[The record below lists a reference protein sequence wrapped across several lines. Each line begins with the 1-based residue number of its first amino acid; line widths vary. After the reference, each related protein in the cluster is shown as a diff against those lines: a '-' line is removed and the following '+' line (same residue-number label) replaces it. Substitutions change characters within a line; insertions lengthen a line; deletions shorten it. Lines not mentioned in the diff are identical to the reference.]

1 MLEFY
6 KNSDI
11 REELKNI
18 LSDRQLISSLF
29 RSVPELES
37 IGFSVTNEYDDS
49 NYYDSVRLES
59 INGYSWS
66 PYEDCY
72 DDELED
78 YDGIS
83 NNPNGKKLDKDIA
96 QACSN
101 LVEMVGKD
109 FGYGDDNSF
118 RRADYIPASS
128 TTKPYREFNEFILD
142 LAAGNKLK
150 DESILA
156 KIASKFDP
164 KWALYYAFDH
174 GRMNKETE
182 DKIFLKKGN
191 MRAAYFY
198 SVHVLKD
205 VLPKNIEDFHI
216 LNCFG
221 KKKES
226 SDQEYLNKYLEFKKT
241 LVVE

>member
-59 INGYSWS
+59 VNGYSWN
-66 PYEDCY
+66 PYEDDY
-72 DDELED
+72 DDD
-78 YDGIS
+78 YDSS
-83 NNPNGKKLDKDIA
+83 NSPTGKKLDEEIA
-96 QACSN
+96 RACAS
-101 LVEMVGKD
+101 LIEEVGKD
-109 FGYGDDNSF
+109 FGYGDENSLL
-118 RRADYIPASS
+118 RSDYTSPSS
-128 TTKPYREFNEFILD
+128 TTKPYREFNRFILD

-174 GRMNKETE
+174 GRMNKEIE

-191 MRAAYFY
+191 MREAYLY

-216 LNCFG
+216 LNSFG

>member
-6 KNSDI
+6 KNNDI
-11 REELKNI
+11 RETLKSI
-18 LSDRQLISSLF
+18 ISDRQLISSLF
-29 RSVPELES
+29 RSVPELNS

-59 INGYSWS
+59 VNGYSWS

-78 YDGIS
+78 YYGVS
-83 NNPNGKKLDKDIA
+83 NNPDGKKLDKEVVN
-96 QACSN
+96 ACAS
-101 LVEMVGKD
+101 LIEEVGKD
-109 FGYGDDNSF
+109 FGYGDENSLL
-118 RRADYIPASS
+118 RSDYTSPSY
-128 TTKPYREFNEFILD
+128 TTKPNREFNRFILD

-156 KIASKFDP
+156 KIASKFGS

-174 GRMNKETE
+174 GRLSKETE

-191 MRAAYFY
+191 MREPYLY